1 MPVTEPEEIM
11 VGAAGGA
18 MVPLILR
25 RYKDRPVP
33 SARLG
38 PFEVGD
44 FRRPSVF
51 GSIGLGGL
59 ATALG
64 MLGARG
70 RGPLAG
76 NRPAFLTATAFG
88 GASIM
93 GGLGSWMYSP
103 EEVSAAYGARR
114 PAARGVTLKV
124 GGATAL
130 KAKEAGRAT
139 VTATGVA
146 KDRYEIRK
154 PEAAAPAANGRF
166 MVVEE

>member
-18 MVPLILR
+18 MVPLLLR
-25 RYKDRPVP
+25 RYKDKPVP

-51 GSIGLGGL
+51 GSIGLGSIATIFGL
-59 ATALG
+59 
-64 MLGARG
+64 MGARG
-70 RGPLAG
+70 RGPLGA
-76 NRPAFLTATAFG
+76 NKPASNTAAAFG
-88 GASIM
+88 GAAIM
-93 GGLGSWMYSP
+93 GGLGSWIYSP

-124 GGATAL
+124 GS
-130 KAKEAGRAT
+130 AT
-139 VTATGVA
+139 VTAKA
-146 KDRYEIRK
+146 
-154 PEAAAPAANGRF
+154 PEAKAPKTVSPPTEGRF
-166 MVVEE
+166 VVTEE